1 MNRIQVF
8 EEFKL
13 SRKNNQLTERF
24 RLLIK
29 ELITYNSR
37 NLKVE
42 EIVNRELYYLNVIK
56 EVEKYFNNC
65 SIRIDNDNIYNFLNS
80 LIKISFVKSYK
91 QVKKMNIIKFCKLSE
106 EEFKEC
112 ILVNEKLKKYI
123 KVRKLSSIGIQ
134 PE

>member
-106 EEFKEC
+106 EEFKKC

>member
-1 MNRIQVF
+1 MNRIEVF

-42 EIVNRELYYLNVIK
+42 EIVNRELYYLNAIK

-80 LIKISFVKSYK
+80 LIKNSFAKSYK

-106 EEFKEC
+106 EEFKKC

-123 KVRKLSSIGIQ
+123 KVRKLLSIGIQ